1 MPMQNI
7 VLTDRQER
15 FVDELIAS
23 GRYQDA
29 SEVLSEAL
37 RLLEQGLARSQ
48 EDVQTIR
55 SGLVESLD
63 QEARG
68 EFAEGTAAEGI
79 RRAFSRRSS
88 RQTA

>member
-1 MPMQNI
+1 MQNI

-68 EFAEGTAAEGI
+68 EFAEGTAAEVI